1 MALHKITLGQC
12 DPSAQFYSRNPEQS
26 CTMSMCGNNTNIMK
40 ACCDGHPIIP
50 YTHPLDEPGN
60 YTRGGAWCQ
69 LGDKG
74 ANDWIDYVL
83 RLGAEAPFKCQGP
96 LGDSEINLNKTMESA
111 PKNETTEDSNIQNN
125 GAALDSNTSNN
136 ATSDHLDE
144 IPLCS
149 GSTPVYISGT
159 ANSCSMPVCG
169 NNSAIMQYCCRDN
182 PVVPYS
188 ADGKEHPYHLY
199 EGSYCSMGNMTID
212 DWMSC
217 VKFTGAVRPW
227 SCSWPDNSTTDDSGA
242 KGNGTTDDS
251 SAANNMTSEN
261 SGVARY
267 SGGWKSV
274 AMGYSMMG
282 LLLSIAVTL

>member
-1 MALHKITLGQC
+1 
-12 DPSAQFYSRNPEQS
+12 
-26 CTMSMCGNNTNIMK
+26 MCGNNTNIMK

-74 ANDWIDYVL
+74 ANDWIDCVL
-83 RLGAEAPFKCQGP
+83 RLGAEAPFKYQGP
-96 LGDSEINLNKTMESA
+96 LGDGEINLNKTMESA
-111 PKNETTEDSNIQNN
+111 PKNETTEDSSVKNN

-212 DWMSC
+212 D
-217 VKFTGAVRPW
+217 
-227 SCSWPDNSTTDDSGA
+227 
-242 KGNGTTDDS
+242 
-251 SAANNMTSEN
+251 
-261 SGVARY
+261 
-267 SGGWKSV
+267 
-274 AMGYSMMG
+274 
-282 LLLSIAVTL
+282 

>member
-1 MALHKITLGQC
+1 
-12 DPSAQFYSRNPEQS
+12 
-26 CTMSMCGNNTNIMK
+26 MCGNNTNIMK

-74 ANDWIDYVL
+74 ANDWIDCVL

-125 GAALDSNTSNN
+125 GTALDSNTSNN

-149 GSTPVYISGT
+149 GSTPFYISGT

-182 PVVPYS
+182 YVVPYS

-242 KGNGTTDDS
+242 NSNGTTDDS

-267 SGGWKSV
+267 PGGWKSV
-274 AMGYSMMG
+274 VMGYSMMG